1 LIRKGGGLLFIAG
14 RTHGL
19 DALLQVR
26 TEKMKE
32 ILPVIIDKT
41 RHPNYREIFDQP
53 FKVVRTEAG
62 TKHPVFFFDM
72 SPKSNDK
79 VWESFP
85 QFYWHHPVVRAKP
98 EAVVLL
104 KKDGPADDRGDAL
117 MALMRYGEGVVF
129 YSGLDTIWRWRYP
142 MENYDYDRFW
152 TQIIRYLGETRLL
165 GTQKQVVL
173 ETDKKSYSPGETV
186 RISLA
191 VLDPALDKQL
201 KREELYATVTDELG
215 ANYQARLE
223 SREGTAEYLAAYK
236 ARRVG
241 RYQVRASHTLREG
254 ASDQKL
260 LYDEKKHFR
269 VDLQSLEYV
278 NTTADLESMKGL
290 AEATGGRAYDHF
302 NWDQLKELAKSIPKK
317 KQQVS
322 MRADQE
328 IWDSPFFLLLFLVL
342 VTTEWV
348 LRRRWNL
355 L

>member
-1 LIRKGGGLLFIAG
+1 
-14 RTHGL
+14 
-19 DALLQVR
+19 
-26 TEKMKE
+26 
-32 ILPVIIDKT
+32 
-41 RHPNYREIFDQP
+41 
-53 FKVVRTEAG
+53 
-62 TKHPVFFFDM
+62 
-72 SPKSNDK
+72 
-79 VWESFP
+79 
-85 QFYWHHPVVRAKP
+85 
-98 EAVVLL
+98 VVLL
-104 KKDGPADDRGDAL
+104 KKDAPPDDRGDVL

-173 ETDKKSYSPGETV
+173 ETDKKTYSPGETV
-186 RISLA
+186 RISLS

-201 KREELYATVTDELG
+201 KREELYVTVTDELG
-215 ANYQARLE
+215 ASFQARLE
-223 SREGTAEYLAAYK
+223 AREGSAEYTAFYK

-254 ASDQKL
+254 SSDQKL

-278 NTTADLESMKGL
+278 DTTADIESMKKL
-290 AEATGGRAYDHF
+290 ADATGGRAFDHTSM
-302 NWDQLKELAKSIPKK
+302 DRLKELARTMPK
-317 KQQVS
+317 KQQRVS
-322 MRADQE
+322 LKADEE
-328 IWDSPFFLLLFLVL
+328 IWDSPFFLLLFLTL